1 VNRDRF
7 ATISP
12 SRIGRTCHSLIGI
25 MKSKRSRRIV
35 PITRSQKAFACG
47 ARTGVFRV
55 PRPIASSVRSTR
67 LQPSVSRPRTSLRLG
82 ALAHPAG
89 PGGPPHLLRWAQRM
103 AAPMNGANS
112 PENPAGVPRFRKVI
126 RVAPTR
132 PVPTCPSS
140 PSETDLPQPASPVDG
155 RERTPRFH
163 SCAPCCGRETL
174 MLCGVADPATLHPEG
189 SPLKCKREP
198 ATWPRTASG
207 SRATRLSSFAFATS
221 SRTPTS
227 GCSSS

>member
-25 MKSKRSRRIV
+25 MKSKHSRRMV

-103 AAPMNGANS
+103 AAPNERRKQSGES
-112 PENPAGVPRFRKVI
+112 GRRPAI
-126 RVAPTR
+126 
-132 PVPTCPSS
+132 
-140 PSETDLPQPASPVDG
+140 PQGHPG
-155 RERTPRFH
+155 
-163 SCAPCCGRETL
+163 G
-174 MLCGVADPATLHPEG
+174 ADPTG
-189 SPLKCKREP
+189 SHMSVVSIGNGPSAARI
-198 ATWPRTASG
+198 TSRRPRTNSTI
-207 SRATRLSSFAFATS
+207 S
-221 SRTPTS
+221 
-227 GCSSS
+227 